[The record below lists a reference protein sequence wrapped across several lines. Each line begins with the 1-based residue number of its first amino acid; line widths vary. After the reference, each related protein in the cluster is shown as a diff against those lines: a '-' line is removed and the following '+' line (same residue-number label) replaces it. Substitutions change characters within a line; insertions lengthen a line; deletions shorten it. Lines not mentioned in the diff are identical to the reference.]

1 MNIDDFKG
9 LTPTEQKDFVNTR
22 LKNGESL
29 DEIGQS
35 IGTSRKTIYNAM
47 KENKYTFDRKT
58 RQYIYNPNTSKPI
71 PKNAISKTNTNNDI
85 IEIFTNEDIKNNLLN
100 LAMNYEKIQRLLD
113 RYENNTFNNESLI
126 NESLRLK
133 LLNEKDKNIRTTIKI
148 HKEILDDFDKFCS
161 ENKDYLKQDLVSSAL
176 YEFLEKRG
184 FYQ

>member
-1 MNIDDFKG
+1 
-9 LTPTEQKDFVNTR
+9 
-22 LKNGESL
+22 
-29 DEIGQS
+29 
-35 IGTSRKTIYNAM
+35 
-47 KENKYTFDRKT
+47 
-58 RQYIYNPNTSKPI
+58 
-71 PKNAISKTNTNNDI
+71 
-85 IEIFTNEDIKNNLLN
+85 
-100 LAMNYEKIQRLLD
+100 MNYEKIQRLLD